1 MENKQ
6 TSGVSPTFVQT
17 QSWLTDLMARSAED
31 STSSKHP
38 AFTRGPTYRFPVP
51 TIRHISD
58 HVGIASLVGGS
69 ATPLKNRTSSIGM
82 MTWPQYFWENAKF
95 MATIHHQPVQYDRTQ
110 LLLRCKWSN
119 CIPRVSHY
127 RIGQDWYIAAVDKP
141 TSRQADSPAPGVLWI
156 TGTFHIFVMGLFVG

>member
-6 TSGVSPTFVQT
+6 TLGVSPTFVQT

-51 TIRHISD
+51 TKRHISD

-82 MTWPQYFWENAKF
+82 MTLTQYFWENAKF
-95 MATIHHQPVQYDRTQ
+95 MATIHHQPVIFS
-110 LLLRCKWSN
+110 W
-119 CIPRVSHY
+119 
-127 RIGQDWYIAAVDKP
+127 W
-141 TSRQADSPAPGVLWI
+141 DSPSPTLAPCPASSREKLVQICTWHAWRLDVAP
-156 TGTFHIFVMGLFVG
+156 TGSKRRNISKP